1 MRDLLHFEYRR
12 LFRRASLYVCLGV
25 IAAPLMMMMLILWL
39 SKLEDT
45 TISYYSC
52 VSTAVRFANLSIM
65 SVIFTSIFVCEDHSR
80 GTEKTIYSLG
90 FSRTKLFFSKFLASA
105 TGTALLYSVV
115 MLFGFSAA
123 LFFGSPEKKDEAIYF
138 SIDSLMAETELNI
151 FLYAVQQFFVIMALH
166 AFYYMFAELV
176 KKTGVSIV
184 LGVFIPGSVLM
195 LAFIIFSILGNI
207 FQDNEAVSKA
217 LMNIFFTFSK
227 YWLPSNTASMVS
239 LFSVL
244 IGDQSAD
251 ITISIIVNIGYIAV
265 FGGLALLITS
275 KKEIKG

>member
-1 MRDLLHFEYRR
+1 MYKLLKFEFRR
-12 LFRRASLYVCLGV
+12 LFLRVSLYICLGV
-25 IAAPLMMMMLILWL
+25 IAVPVL
-39 SKLEDT
+39 SMFYITGSDYFSKDYNYQITLFGVLQNM
-45 TISYYSC
+45 IR
-52 VSTAVRFANLSIM
+52 VANLTTL
-65 SVIFTSIFVCEDHSR
+65 SVVFTSIFGCEDKAR
-80 GTEKTIYSLG
+80 GTIKTIYSLG
-90 FSRTKLFFSKFLASA
+90 FPRFKLFLSKFLASA
-105 TGTALLYSVV
+105 TATTIMYFLIVISGVVCGLLFSKEGQSS
-115 MLFGFSAA
+115 MLDIIGEAQEEPNII
-123 LFFGSPEKKDEAIYF
+123 LFI
-138 SIDSLMAETELNI
+138 I
-151 FLYAVQQFFVIMALH
+151 QQFFVIMALH

-244 IGDQSAD
+244 IGDPSAD